1 MQNKINMIKAASVGL
16 GWWSDELAKSIQGKS
31 NKIRVVSCY
40 SKSKKKRIDFSKR
53 YKTNYTDSYNSI
65 VKNPNID
72 ALILTTPH
80 SLHAKHAIQA
90 LRNGKHVF
98 IEKPMAT
105 KYLDAKKMYLTAKK
119 YKKILSVGH
128 NRRYSSVS
136 DFINNLNHQK
146 KIGKILHI
154 DSNFSASGALNYK
167 KKFWRASRKESPGGA
182 IAGLGIHMIDL
193 MCFFGGQVKSV
204 QSLVKKYAV
213 KVNIDDTTS
222 ALFEFNKNC
231 TGNLTTIFAC
241 PYTTT
246 FNVFGTNMNIFSD
259 VDKNKIKI
267 VNKNGKVQKIN
278 LENKNTLFLELQE
291 FAESCKNKKNY
302 RIKNS
307 EAAHNVKVMEA
318 IVKSSKINKKVFI
331 S

>member
-1 MQNKINMIKAASVGL
+1 
-16 GWWSDELAKSIQGKS
+16 
-31 NKIRVVSCY
+31 
-40 SKSKKKRIDFSKR
+40 
-53 YKTNYTDSYNSI
+53 
-65 VKNPNID
+65 
-72 ALILTTPH
+72 
-80 SLHAKHAIQA
+80 
-90 LRNGKHVF
+90 
-98 IEKPMAT
+98 MAT
-105 KYLDAKKMYLTAKK
+105 KYLDAKKMYLTARK
-119 YKKILSVGH
+119 YKKTLSVGH

-136 DFINNLNHQK
+136 DFINNLNRQK

-167 KKFWRASRKESPGGA
+167 KKFWRANRKESPGGA

-222 ALFEFNKNC
+222 ALFELNKNC

-259 VDKNKIKI
+259 IDKNKIKI
-267 VNKNGKVQKIN
+267 VNKNGKIQKLN
-278 LENKNTLFLELQE
+278 LINKNTLFLELQE
-291 FAESCKNKKNY
+291 FADSCNKKKKY

-307 EAAHNVKVMEA
+307 ESAHNVKVMEA

>member
-1 MQNKINMIKAASVGL
+1 MIKAASVGL

-31 NKIRVVSCY
+31 KKIKIVSCY
-40 SKSKKKRIDFSKR
+40 SKSKKKRIDFSKK
-53 YKTNYTDSYNSI
+53 YKTHYHDSFKAILKDPKINA
-65 VKNPNID
+65 V
-72 ALILTTPH
+72 ILTTPH
-80 SLHAKHAIQA
+80 SLHAKHSIQA
-90 LRNGKHVF
+90 LQHGKHVF
-98 IEKPMAT
+98 VEKPMAT

-119 YKKILSVGH
+119 YKKNLSVGH

-167 KKFWRASRKESPGGA
+167 KKIWRASRKESPGGA

>member
-1 MQNKINMIKAASVGL
+1 MIKAASVGL

-31 NKIRVVSCY
+31 RKIKIVSCY
-40 SKSKKKRIDFSKR
+40 SKSKKKRIDFSKK
-53 YKTNYTDSYNSI
+53 YKTHYHDSFKAILKDSQINAI
-65 VKNPNID
+65 
-72 ALILTTPH
+72 ILTTPH

-90 LRNGKHVF
+90 LRHGKHVF
-98 IEKPMAT
+98 VEKPMAT

>member
-1 MQNKINMIKAASVGL
+1 MINAASVGL

-31 NKIRVVSCY
+31 KKIKIVSCY
-40 SKSKKKRIDFSKR
+40 SKSKKKRINFSKK
-53 YKTNYTDSYNSI
+53 YKTDYHDSYKAILKDSKINA
-65 VKNPNID
+65 V
-72 ALILTTPH
+72 ILTTPH
-80 SLHAKHAIQA
+80 SLHAKHTIQA
-90 LRNGKHVF
+90 LQHKKHVF
-98 IEKPMAT
+98 VEKPMAT

-119 YKKILSVGH
+119 NKKILSVGH

-136 DFINNLNHQK
+136 DFINNLNCQK

-154 DSNFSASGALNYK
+154 DSNFSAPGALNYK
-167 KKFWRASRKESPGGA
+167 RKFWRASRKESPGGA

-222 ALFEFNKNC
+222 ALFEFKKNC

-267 VNKNGKVQKIN
+267 INKNGKIQKIN
-278 LENKNTLFLELQE
+278 LTNKDTLFLELQE
-291 FAESCKNKKNY
+291 FAESCKNKKKY
-302 RIKNS
+302 KVKNL

-318 IVKSSKINKKVFI
+318 IVKSSKKNKKI
-331 S
+331 YL

>member
-1 MQNKINMIKAASVGL
+1 MIKSASVGL
-16 GWWSDELAKSIQGKS
+16 GWWSDELAKSIEGK
-31 NKIRVVSCY
+31 NRKIKIISCY
-40 SKSKKKRIDFSKR
+40 SKSKKKRINFSKK
-53 YKTNYTDSYNSI
+53 YKTHYHNSFKAILKDS
-65 VKNPNID
+65 KID
-72 ALILTTPH
+72 AVILTTPH
-80 SLHAKHAIQA
+80 SLHGKHAIQA

-98 IEKPMAT
+98 VEKPMAT

-136 DFINNLNHQK
+136 NFINNLNNQK
-146 KIGKILHI
+146 KIGKILHL

-167 KKFWRASRKESPGGA
+167 KKFWRANRKESPGGA

-193 MCFFGGQVKSV
+193 MCFFGGQIKTV

-222 ALFEFNKNC
+222 ALFELNKNC

-267 VNKNGKVQKIN
+267 ININGKKHEIELVNKD
-278 LENKNTLFLELQE
+278 TLFLELQE
-291 FAESCKNKKNY
+291 FADSCKNKKKF
-302 RIKNS
+302 RIKNL
-307 EAAHNVKVMEA
+307 EAAHNVEIMEA
-318 IVKSSKINKKVFI
+318 IVKSSKQNKKI
-331 S
+331 YL

>member
-1 MQNKINMIKAASVGL
+1 MIKAASVGL

-31 NKIRVVSCY
+31 KEIRIVSCY
-40 SKSKKKRIDFSKR
+40 SRSKKKRIDFSKK
-53 YKTNYTDSYNSI
+53 YKTIYHDSFKAI
-65 VKNPNID
+65 LRDPKID
-72 ALILTTPH
+72 AIILTTPH
-80 SLHAKHAIQA
+80 SLHAKHAIMA
-90 LRNGKHVF
+90 LRHKKHVF
-98 IEKPMAT
+98 VEKPMAT
-105 KYLDAKKMYLTAKK
+105 KYLDAKKMYLNAKK

-136 DFINNLNHQK
+136 DYINNLILQK

-167 KKFWRASRKESPGGA
+167 KKFWRANRKESPGGA

-222 ALFEFNKNC
+222 ALFEFTKNC

-246 FNVFGTNMNIFSD
+246 FNLFGTNMNIFSD

-267 VNKNGKVQKIN
+267 VYKNGKVQKIN
-278 LENKNTLFLELQE
+278 LKNKNTLFLELQE
-291 FAESCKNKKNY
+291 FAKNCKNKKNY
-302 RIKNS
+302 KIKNS
-307 EAAHNVKVMEA
+307 EAAHNVKIMEA
-318 IVKSSKINKKVFI
+318 IVKSSKINKKIFL

>member
-1 MQNKINMIKAASVGL
+1 MFRKPDLIPASFSINTSNPILINDSVLSG
-16 GWWSDELAKSIQGKS
+16 
-31 NKIRVVSCY
+31 VV
-40 SKSKKKRIDFSKR
+40 
-53 YKTNYTDSYNSI
+53 
-65 VKNPNID
+65 
-72 ALILTTPH
+72 
-80 SLHAKHAIQA
+80 
-90 LRNGKHVF
+90 
-98 IEKPMAT
+98 AT
-105 KYLDAKKMYLTAKK
+105 L
-119 YKKILSVGH
+119 
-128 NRRYSSVS
+128 
-136 DFINNLNHQK
+136 
-146 KIGKILHI
+146 

-167 KKFWRASRKESPGGA
+167 KKFWRANRKESPGGA

-222 ALFEFNKNC
+222 ALFELNKNC

-259 VDKNKIKI
+259 IDKNKIKI
-267 VNKNGKVQKIN
+267 VNKNGKIQKLN
-278 LENKNTLFLELQE
+278 LVNKNTLFLELQE
-291 FAESCKNKKNY
+291 FADSCNKKKNY
-302 RIKNS
+302 RVKNS

>member
-1 MQNKINMIKAASVGL
+1 MIKAASVGL

-31 NKIRVVSCY
+31 KKIKIVTCY
-40 SKSKKKRIDFSKR
+40 SRSKKKRINFSIK
-53 YKTNYTDSYNSI
+53 YKTHYHNSFKS
-65 VKNPNID
+65 VLKDPKID
-72 ALILTTPH
+72 AIILTTPH
-80 SLHAKHAIQA
+80 SLHKKHAIQA
-90 LRNGKHVF
+90 LRHGKHVF
-98 IEKPMAT
+98 VEKPMAT
-105 KYLDAKKMYLTAKK
+105 KYLDAKKMYLIAKK
-119 YKKILSVGH
+119 YNKILSVGH

-136 DFINNLNHQK
+136 DFINNLNRQK
-146 KIGKILHI
+146 KIGKILHL

-167 KKFWRASRKESPGGA
+167 KKFWRANRKESPGGA

-193 MCFFGGQVKSV
+193 MCFFGGQIKTV

-222 ALFEFNKNC
+222 ALFEFKKNC

-278 LENKNTLFLELQE
+278 LKNKNTLFLELQE
-291 FAESCKNKKNY
+291 FADSCKNKKKY
-302 RIKNS
+302 KIKNY

-318 IVKSSKINKKVFI
+318 IVKSSKTNKKVFLT
-331 S
+331 